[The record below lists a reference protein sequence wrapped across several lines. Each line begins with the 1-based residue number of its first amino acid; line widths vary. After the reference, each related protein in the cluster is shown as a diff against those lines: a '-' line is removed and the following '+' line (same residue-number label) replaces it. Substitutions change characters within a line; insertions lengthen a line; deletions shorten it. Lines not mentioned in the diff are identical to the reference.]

1 MTLCLRFLD
10 QKLCQDH
17 SVLLYNISPLDQHR
31 EYIPLVIAG
40 SLYFQ
45 VSHGRRAAT
54 AGRSAAG
61 RGVPGR
67 SPDAGMNIQ
76 ILVGLPIHGNIK
88 LKIWGSKFII
98 QVVGHFSCGIQWSH
112 GVPQSWNSRAEAME
126 RYSTQ
131 CQGLVPQA
139 DWIKVQER
147 VRLKQQQIWA
157 FHEWERAFE
166 VFSVTLSACLGD
178 EPLDMGIDGECI
190 HQDVDSQ
197 MQVIQVAVDLMA
209 SSLAL
214 ADQWRVDISHG
225 GMDRP

>member
-126 RYSTQ
+126 RYPTQ
-131 CQGLVPQA
+131 CQGLVPRA

-147 VRLKQQQIWA
+147 VRLKQQPLWA

-166 VFSVTLSACLGD
+166 VFSVTLSAWHGNWCWMYPSRCWLTDAGD
-178 EPLDMGIDGECI
+178 PGRCGLDGEFLRLGG
-190 HQDVDSQ
+190 S
-197 MQVIQVAVDLMA
+197 VA
-209 SSLAL
+209 S
-214 ADQWRVDISHG
+214 RYFPG
-225 GMDRP
+225 GNGRTLEP